1 MLFFYSPSTTEW
13 EEAASEG
20 DRIKTRMSAGSSTF
34 QIRSA
39 DGAAALLLC
48 LAGSSKY
55 NGREQRNLKVIYFL
69 TGLDGLVN
77 SNHPGQKVS
86 RRRMAEHLVGGMGGA
101 RKVAPKWCL

>member
-1 MLFFYSPSTTEW
+1 
-13 EEAASEG
+13 
-20 DRIKTRMSAGSSTF
+20 MSAGSSTF

-77 SNHPGQKVS
+77 SNHPSRPKGVASSDGRTLSGWNGRCEKSGPQVVLVMQKS
-86 RRRMAEHLVGGMGGA
+86 LKIQGPQRNI
-101 RKVAPKWCL
+101 C